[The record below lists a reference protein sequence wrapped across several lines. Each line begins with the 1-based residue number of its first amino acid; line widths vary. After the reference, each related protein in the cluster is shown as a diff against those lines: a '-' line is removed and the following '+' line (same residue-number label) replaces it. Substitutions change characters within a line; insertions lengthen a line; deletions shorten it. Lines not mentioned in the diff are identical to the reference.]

1 MSMMK
6 LCGLAETSPAEASAS
21 GPTGLGASNVPDF
34 SHRSCQRDSISAA
47 SAAP

>member
-1 MSMMK
+1 MMK
-6 LCGLAETSPAEASAS
+6 LWGFAATFDPSAS
-21 GPTGLGASNVPDF
+21 GPVGLGALNVPSF